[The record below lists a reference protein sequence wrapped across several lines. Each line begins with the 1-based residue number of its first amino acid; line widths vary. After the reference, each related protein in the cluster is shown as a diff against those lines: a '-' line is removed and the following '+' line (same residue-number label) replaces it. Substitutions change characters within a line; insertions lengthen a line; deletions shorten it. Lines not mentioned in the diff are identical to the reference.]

1 MTVIKYTEAN
11 IKELLKNKYVKSCTS
26 KNVNFTL
33 ECKKQAI
40 LLNNKWLTTKEVFE
54 KLWFPKYIINSNI
67 PWSSI
72 NRWRKNKKKWNIEEQ
87 KWRPKGNKV
96 DFNNMTQE
104 QYIEYLE
111 TKLAYYE
118 EMKKYIN
125 SWLP

>member
-1 MTVIKYTEAN
+1 MTKIKYNNEQ
-11 IKELLKNKYVKSCTS
+11 IQELLKNKYVKSCTS

-33 ECKKQAI
+33 DCKKQAI
-40 LLNNKWLTTKEVFE
+40 LFCNKWLTTKEVFM

-72 NRWRKNKKKWNIEEQ
+72 NRWRKNIKKWNIEEQ
-87 KWRPKGNKV
+87 KWRPKTNKI
-96 DFNNMTQE
+96 DFDNMTQE

-118 EMKKYIN
+118 EMKNYIN